1 MSCECHSLVKV
12 LHLGAQLDNTIF
24 GRTTTPV
31 TVYVK
36 VRHNSPR
43 LICMTEELAKREVMD
58 PFFLWTGP
66 DGRNIKDNSQVNL
79 TNTGVLILNH
89 KFQGSLSGVF
99 TCTLNYRSMKNEK
112 EKFVVLKFLVYGY
125 RDPDFQYRFR
135 SRFIAGDCRDG
146 ANNYF
151 FDNLTVAL
159 KQLVAKLTCRI
170 LNPQFECHVMK
181 EPGAGLQTNLFI
193 TFTGT
198 CMNLSAFGL
207 ILHVYSAVDPYGKGW
222 ELICIPY
229 HHDCEDE
236 TNNRAKMAQDLVQ
249 IFFEKQ
255 ASILNQYSGKMPLIY
270 YMNGSLT
277 SERIDSCRPG
287 YGKNNEMHPNC
298 TECCVVCEPG
308 TYSLDN
314 SVKCVPCKST
324 EVRIYGATAC

>member
-1 MSCECHSLVKV
+1 
-12 LHLGAQLDNTIF
+12 
-24 GRTTTPV
+24 
-31 TVYVK
+31 
-36 VRHNSPR
+36 
-43 LICMTEELAKREVMD
+43 MTEELARREVMD

-66 DGRNIKDNSQVNL
+66 DGRNIKDDSQVNL

-89 KFQGSLSGVF
+89 MFQSYMSGVF
-99 TCTLNYRSMKNEK
+99 TCTLSYKSMKNAK
-112 EKFVVLKFLVYGY
+112 EKFVVLKFLIYGY

-135 SRFIAGDCRDG
+135 SRFIAGDCKDG

-159 KQLVAKLTCRI
+159 KQLVAKLTCRV
-170 LNPQFECHVMK
+170 LDPQFQCHVMK

-193 TFTGT
+193 TFT
-198 CMNLSAFGL
+198 
-207 ILHVYSAVDPYGKGW
+207 VDPYGKGW
-222 ELICIPY
+222 ELICIQY

-236 TNNRAKMAQDLVQ
+236 ANKRVNMAQDLVQ

-270 YMNGSLT
+270 YINDSLT

-298 TECCVVCEPG
+298 TECCGKFPLL
-308 TYSLDN
+308 YI
-314 SVKCVPCKST
+314 P
-324 EVRIYGATAC
+324 

>member
-1 MSCECHSLVKV
+1 
-12 LHLGAQLDNTIF
+12 
-24 GRTTTPV
+24 
-31 TVYVK
+31 
-36 VRHNSPR
+36 
-43 LICMTEELAKREVMD
+43 MTEELAKREVMD

-79 TNTGVLILNH
+79 TNTGVLILND

-193 TFTGT
+193 TFT
-198 CMNLSAFGL
+198 
-207 ILHVYSAVDPYGKGW
+207 VDPYGKGW

-255 ASILNQYSGKMPLIY
+255 VSILNQYSGKMPLIY

-287 YGKNNEMHPNC
+287 YGKNNEKHPNC
-298 TECCVVCEPG
+298 TECCG
-308 TYSLDN
+308 
-314 SVKCVPCKST
+314 KSPLLY
-324 EVRIYGATAC
+324 IP